1 MYPIVCF
8 FAGWFLQKTRHKI
21 SINKTSAS
29 DTPRACVSVCVLKAT
44 IIFAVSVEIRKTHSP
59 FHRCIDSL
67 FFNQYHTRLPL
78 ETYWYF
84 FHRKIACFCYLFIF
98 FKYTSYFFLLHK
110 VHKSCPFDLHGL
122 TLSVIQRQDEMEKI
136 GFSEVGRGLLFVM
149 CPCQAHAAAGR
160 EEESMSV
167 KQRTPGTE
175 GLMEERGWWRR
186 GEERRGASAAAEA
199 RSGLRGERFLDL
211 SQ

>member
-1 MYPIVCF
+1 MYWLP
-8 FAGWFLQKTRHKI
+8 
-21 SINKTSAS
+21 
-29 DTPRACVSVCVLKAT
+29 
-44 IIFAVSVEIRKTHSP
+44 
-59 FHRCIDSL
+59 

-186 GEERRGASAAAEA
+186 GEERSERGC
-199 RSGLRGERFLDL
+199 RSTLGSTGGEISWFVTIMANLL
-211 SQ
+211 